1 MNSFVKKNPVFLA
14 IILTYAFSVLCRYYW
29 IYWAQGNEDFFFNS
43 QLMINTNDGYAFAEG
58 AKERILGWQAHP
70 LSYYNSAL
78 SFLTYLLYKLSP
90 FSLETLMLYM
100 STFISSLLVIP
111 AILLGKEFNNLKAG
125 TAAALLASL
134 ANSYYNRTL
143 SGYYRT
149 DMFAIVALGFLL
161 WIIIRIIRNDKSSS
175 LIYLT
180 LIMLAS
186 MWLYPSSFSL
196 SFATSLTFGLYT
208 LLFQRKRLLNY
219 QAGLLML
226 LCLNPSSYLTLAL
239 ALIFL
244 VLLLKFPF
252 AKKVKFLLFAF
263 AFALAFLIYNGGIDP
278 LLYQIKAYIFKNTS
292 GTSLLHFYEVNNTI
306 QEAAKIPLSLV
317 MIRIASSITVFILS
331 FIGFGLLL
339 YKQKEMLIAL
349 PAVILGLLAYKSG
362 LRFTIYAIF
371 PLALG
376 FGFLLTYVLNRLET
390 KELYKNLLFALAVLL
405 ALLPALKHIYDYK
418 TQPVLLKDEA
428 QILTNLSKVADRNDY
443 VLAWWDYG
451 YPIRF
456 YSNAMTLI
464 DGGKHIGR
472 DNFAVSSALS
482 VNQEESARIAR
493 FEVEYTKKLYG
504 QKNNTLERMMQDYNF
519 DDVDLFLT
527 SMRGNLLSPPEKTSE
542 IYYYLPYRMLD
553 IFPVVMRFSN
563 LDLKSGQSYR
573 NPLFLSGHFYKE
585 GEKEIIL
592 DNGIKIAKN
601 FSAIYIGD
609 RLFPVKEFIISDYNG
624 KIHNNQKFS
633 IDEKADLF
641 VIYMKTYGR
650 FLILDKVTFN
660 STFVQLF
667 VLGNADENI
676 FELVDSNILAKIY
689 KIKN

>member
-14 IILTYAFSVLCRYYW
+14 IILTYTFSVLCRYYW
-29 IYWAQGNEDFFFNS
+29 IYWAQGNEDFFFSS

-58 AKERILGWQAHP
+58 AKERILGWQPHP
-70 LSYYNSAL
+70 LSYYHSAL
-78 SFLTYLLYKLSP
+78 SFLTYIFYKISP
-90 FSLETLMLYM
+90 FSLETIMLYM
-100 STFISSLLVIP
+100 SAFVSSLLVIP

-180 LIMLAS
+180 LIILAS
-186 MWLYPSSFSL
+186 IWLYPSSFSL
-196 SFATSLTFGLYT
+196 NFATSLTFGLYT
-208 LLFQRKRLLNY
+208 LIFQRKRLLNY

-226 LCLNPSSYLTLAL
+226 LCLNNSSYLTLAL
-239 ALIFL
+239 ALLFL
-244 VLLLKFPF
+244 VLLLKFPY
-252 AKKVKFLLFAF
+252 AKKINFLLFAF
-263 AFALAFLIYNGGIDP
+263 AFALAYFVYNGGIDP
-278 LLYQIKAYIFKNTS
+278 LLYQIKAYILKDTS
-292 GTSLLHFYEVNNTI
+292 GTALLHFYEVNNTI
-306 QEAAKIPLSLV
+306 QEAARIPLSVV

-331 FIGFGLLL
+331 LIGFGLLL
-339 YKQKEMLIAL
+339 YKQKEMLISL

-376 FGFLLTYVLNRLET
+376 FGFLLTYLLDRL
-390 KELYKNLLFALAVLL
+390 KSKKLYKNILFVLAVAL

-428 QILTNLSKVADRNDY
+428 QILTNLSKVADRDDY
-443 VLAWWDYG
+443 VLSWWDYG

-472 DNFAVSSALS
+472 DNFAVSLALS
-482 VNQEESARIAR
+482 QDENMSATMAR

-504 QKNNTLERMMQDYNF
+504 EKNNTFEKMMEDYNLNNI
-519 DDVDLFLT
+519 DDLLLALKA
-527 SMRGNLLSPPEKTSE
+527 NLLSPPEKTSE

-553 IFPVVMRFSN
+553 IFPIVIRFSN
-563 LDLKSGQSYR
+563 LDLKSGTSYK
-573 NPLFLSGHFYKE
+573 NPLFISGYFKRE
-585 GEKEIIL
+585 GDNEIIL
-592 DNGIKIAKN
+592 DNGIQIAKN
-601 FSAIYIGD
+601 FSALYYGD
-609 RLFPVKEFIISDYNG
+609 SKLPIKEFIISTYDG
-624 KIHNNQKFS
+624 KNTNNQSFKVNS
-633 IDEKADLF
+633 EGGIY
-641 VIYMKTYGR
+641 VIYMKSYGR
-650 FLILDKVTFN
+650 FLILDEATFN
-660 STFVQLF
+660 STYIQLF
-667 VLGNADENI
+667 VLGQNDENL

-689 KIKN
+689 KVKK